1 MASGVKNGKKKVA
14 PPPRP
19 VVTTPHFDFER
30 EAFANGHRWVA
41 GVDESGGARW
51 PARSAWLPSSS
62 IPTIC
67 QTGLTIRRFFSRP
80 RVNLYAKSSSP
91 RRSAFPSCSPAVEEI
106 DVFNIRGA
114 SLRAMARA
122 IAALSLRPHLA
133 LIDGRDLPEGL
144 ICPGRPI
151 IDGDALSM
159 SIAAAS
165 IVAKTMR
172 DALMRNLGLEY
183 PQYGFAEHVGY
194 ATVGHRRALASAGP
208 CPYHRRS
215 FRLEP
220 RGE

>member
-1 MASGVKNGKKKVA
+1 VASGVKNGKKKVA

-41 GVDESGGARW
+41 GVDEVGRGPLAGPVGVAAVILDPDDLPQGLNDSKVLLA
-51 PARSAWLPSSS
+51 PARESLCE
-62 IPTIC
+62 II
-67 QTGLTIRRFFSRP
+67 F
-80 RVNLYAKSSSP
+80 AKALSVSVVFAS
-91 RRSAFPSCSPAVEEI
+91 VEEI
-106 DVFNIRGA
+106 DLFNIRGA
-114 SLRAMARA
+114 ALRAMARA
-122 IAALSLRPHLA
+122 VSALSVRPHYV
-133 LIDGRDLPEGL
+133 LIDGRDLPDGL
-144 ICPGRPI
+144 ICPARPI

-220 RGE
+220 REE

>member
-1 MASGVKNGKKKVA
+1 VASSVKTIKKKIA

-19 VVTTPHFDFER
+19 VATTPHFDFER

-41 GVDESGGARW
+41 GVDEVGRGPLAGPVGVAAVILDPDDLPEGLDDSKVLLA
-51 PARSAWLPSSS
+51 PARESLCE
-62 IPTIC
+62 II
-67 QTGLTIRRFFSRP
+67 F
-80 RVNLYAKSSSP
+80 AKALSVSVVFAS
-91 RRSAFPSCSPAVEEI
+91 VEEI
-106 DVFNIRGA
+106 DLFNIRGA

-122 IAALSLRPHLA
+122 VAALSLRPHLA
-133 LIDGRDLPEGL
+133 LIDGRDLPDGL
-144 ICPGRPI
+144 ICPARPI

-220 RGE
+220 REE